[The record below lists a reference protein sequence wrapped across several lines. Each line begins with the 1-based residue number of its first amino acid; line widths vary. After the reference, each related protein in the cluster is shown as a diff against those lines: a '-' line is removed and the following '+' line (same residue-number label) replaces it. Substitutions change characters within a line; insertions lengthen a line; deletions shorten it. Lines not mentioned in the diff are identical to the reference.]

1 MKLTQINWI
10 ANMYCKGGWLDMTI
24 DEIISRFS
32 TVPFLFVGSGLTRR
46 YLNLPDWKG
55 LLRHFAE
62 CIRNDEFAYSSYENL
77 AKGMECKA
85 GVMPKVAELIQKD
98 YDQKWFSDATI
109 RTVEGEALNL
119 IHNGMSPFKVELA
132 NYLKMVAVANEKY
145 QIEIEKL
152 SEISEKSI
160 AGVITTNYDTFLEDY
175 FHGFCKYVGQSELI
189 FSPIQGV
196 AEIYKIHGSVE
207 VPDSIVI
214 NEEDYV
220 SFQEKSAYL
229 AAKLMTIFMEYPIVF
244 IGYSIGDSNIQSI
257 IKSIVNCLDK
267 EQVKKLEDRFVFI
280 EYKEGMMGAEATPY
294 TIMID
299 DKPLTMRKIAISDFM
314 LLYNALE
321 GKKAKLPVRILRR
334 FKQEL
339 YEYTIT
345 NSPTDNIRVA
355 SIEDDRVADD
365 ELVLS
370 IGRASEFG
378 LKGLSGLESNE
389 LYRDVVIGDLL
400 YSADELLQY
409 ALPKLLQQ
417 NSGKLPVNKYL
428 RNATKEFPEYQKLVK
443 DQDFDSLISNT
454 IKNNRKALGAY
465 ISVRQIWENES
476 NNLEKATR
484 LIAYLSEE
492 QIDIVELENLLVALF
507 EEDVNVLQNVSQ
519 SERTN
524 IKRLI
529 RIYDYLK
536 WGK

>member
-1 MKLTQINWI
+1 
-10 ANMYCKGGWLDMTI
+10 MTI

-32 TVPFLFVGSGLTRR
+32 TTPFLFVGSGLTRR

-62 CIRNDEFAYSSYENL
+62 CVRDDEFAYSSYENL
-77 AKGMECKA
+77 AKGMECRA
-85 GVMPKVAELIQKD
+85 GIMPKVAELIQKD
-98 YDQKWFSDATI
+98 YDQKWFADATI
-109 RTVEGEALNL
+109 RTVEGDALKL
-119 IHNGMSPFKVELA
+119 IHNGISPFKVELA
-132 NYLKMVAVANEKY
+132 NYLKKVVVLNETY
-145 QIEIEKL
+145 QSEIEKL

-175 FHGFCKYVGQSELI
+175 FRGFHKYVGQSELI

-196 AEIYKIHGSVE
+196 AEIYKIHGSIE
-207 VPDSIVI
+207 TPDSIVI

-220 SFQEKSAYL
+220 FFQEKSAYL

-257 IKSIVNCLDK
+257 IKSIVSCLDM
-267 EQVKKLEDRFVFI
+267 EQVKQLEDRFVFI
-280 EYKEGMMGAEATPY
+280 EYKEGMVGAEATPY

-299 DKPLTMRKIAISDFM
+299 DKPLTMRKIVLSDFM
-314 LLYNALE
+314 LLFNALE

-345 NSPTDNIRVA
+345 NSPTDNLRVA
-355 SIEDDRVADD
+355 SIEDERVADE

-389 LYRDVVIGDLL
+389 LYRDVVISDLL
-400 YSADELLQY
+400 YSADELLEY

-428 RNATKEFPEYQKLVK
+428 KNATKAFPEYQKIVEK
-443 DQDFDSLISNT
+443 QDFNSFISNT
-454 IKNNRKALGAY
+454 IRNNRKPLGTY
-465 ISVRQIWENES
+465 TSVRQIWENEK

-484 LIAYLSEE
+484 LIAYLPEE
-492 QIDIVELENLLVALF
+492 QMDVTELESILVGLF
-507 EEDVNVLQNVSQ
+507 EEDVNVLQNASQ

>member
-1 MKLTQINWI
+1 
-10 ANMYCKGGWLDMTI
+10 MTI
-24 DEIISRFS
+24 NEIISRFS
-32 TVPFLFVGSGLTRR
+32 TTPFLFVGSGLTRR

-62 CIRNDEFAYSSYENL
+62 KIRNDEFAYSSYENM

-85 GVMPKVAELIQKD
+85 GLLPKAAELIQKD
-98 YDQKWFSDATI
+98 YDQKWFADATV
-109 RTVEGEALNL
+109 RTVEGDALKL
-119 IHNGMSPFKVELA
+119 IHNGISPFKVELA
-132 NYLKMVAVANEKY
+132 NYLKTLAVPNVEYAE
-145 QIEIEKL
+145 EIAKL

-160 AGVITTNYDTFLEDY
+160 AGVITTNYDMFLEEY

-196 AEIYKIHGSVE
+196 AEIYKIHGSIE

-214 NEEDYV
+214 NEEDYI

-257 IKSIVNCLDK
+257 IKSIVNCLDA

-280 EYKEGMMGAEATPY
+280 EYKEGMVGAEATPY

-299 DKPLTMRKIAISDFM
+299 DKPLTMRKIVLSDFM

-345 NSPTDNIRVA
+345 NTPTDSIRVA
-355 SIEDDRVADD
+355 SIEDERVADE

-389 LYRDVVIGDLL
+389 LYKDVVIGDLL
-400 YSADELLQY
+400 YSADELLEY

-417 NSGKLPVNKYL
+417 NSGKLPINKYL
-428 RNATKEFPEYQKLVK
+428 QNATQDFPEHKKLVEG
-443 DQDFDSLISNT
+443 QDFDSLISNT
-454 IKNNRKALGAY
+454 IKNNRKPLGAY
-465 ISVRQIWENES
+465 SSIKQIWENEKG
-476 NNLEKATR
+476 NLEKATR
-484 LIAYLSEE
+484 LMAYLPEE
-492 QIDIVELENLLVALF
+492 QIVVEDLEKILVGLF
-507 EEDVNVLQNVSQ
+507 EEDVNILQNVSQ

>member
-1 MKLTQINWI
+1 
-10 ANMYCKGGWLDMTI
+10 MTI
-24 DEIISRFS
+24 DEIINKFG
-32 TVPFLFVGSGLTRR
+32 TTPFLFIGSGLTRR

-62 CIRNDEFAYSSYENL
+62 MVHNDEFAYSAYENQ

-85 GVMPKVAELIQKD
+85 GVLPKVAELIQRD
-98 YDQKWFSDATI
+98 YDKKWFSDATI
-109 RTVEGEALNL
+109 RTVEGEALRL
-119 IHNGMSPFKVELA
+119 IHDGVSPFKVELA
-132 NYLKMVAVANEKY
+132 NYLKNVAAINDKY
-145 QIEIEKL
+145 KGEIDKL
-152 SEISEKSI
+152 TEISEQSI
-160 AGVITTNYDTFLEDY
+160 AGVITTNYDSFLEEH
-175 FHGFCKYVGQSELI
+175 FVGFKKYVGQSELI

-207 VPDSIVI
+207 MPDSIVI
-214 NEEDYV
+214 NEDDYV

-257 IKSIVNCLDK
+257 IKSIVNCLDM

-280 EYKEGMMGAEATPY
+280 EYKEGMVGVEATPY

-299 DKPLTMRKIAISDFM
+299 DKPLTMRKVMLSDFM

-345 NSPTDNIRVA
+345 NVPTSNIRVA
-355 SIEDDRVADD
+355 SIEDERVADE

-370 IGRASEFG
+370 IGKASEFG

-389 LYRDVVIGDLL
+389 LYRDIVIGDLT
-400 YSADELLQY
+400 YSADELLEY
-409 ALPKLLQQ
+409 AFPKLLQQ
-417 NSGKLPVNKYL
+417 NSAKLPINKYL
-428 RNATKEFPEYQKLVK
+428 HNATKEFLECQKTIEN
-443 DQDFDSLISNT
+443 QDFDSLISNT
-454 IKNNRKALGAY
+454 IKNNRRYLGEY
-465 ISVRQIWENES
+465 TSVQQIWENEK
-476 NNLEKATR
+476 NDLGRATR
-484 LIAYLSEE
+484 LIAYLTED
-492 QIDIVELENLLVALF
+492 QIDLTELENILVGLF
-507 EEDVNVLQNVSQ
+507 EEDVNILENVNSGTR
-519 SERTN
+519 SN

>member
-1 MKLTQINWI
+1 
-10 ANMYCKGGWLDMTI
+10 MTI
-24 DEIISRFS
+24 NEIISKFN
-32 TVPFLFVGSGLTRR
+32 TTPFLFVGSGLTRR

-55 LLRHFAE
+55 LLRYFAKK
-62 CIRNDEFAYSSYENL
+62 IRNDDFAYSSYENL
-77 AKGMECKA
+77 AKGMECKV
-85 GVMPKVAELIQKD
+85 GILPKVAELIQKD
-98 YDQKWFSDATI
+98 YDQKWFADATI
-109 RTVEGEALNL
+109 RTVDGETLNL
-119 IHNGMSPFKVELA
+119 IHDGISPFKVELA
-132 NYLKMVAVANEKY
+132 NYLKTLAVPNVAYAD
-145 QIEIEKL
+145 EIAKL

-160 AGVITTNYDTFLEDY
+160 AGVITTNYDTFLEEY
-175 FHGFCKYVGQSELI
+175 FRGFCKYIGQSELI

-196 AEIYKIHGSVE
+196 AEIYKIHGSIE

-220 SFQEKSAYL
+220 YFQEKSAYL
-229 AAKLMTIFMEYPIVF
+229 AAKLMTIFMEYPIIF

-257 IKSIVNCLDK
+257 IKSIVNCLDA

-280 EYKEGMMGAEATPY
+280 EYKEGMIGAEATPY

-299 DKPLTMRKIAISDFM
+299 DKPLTMRKIVMSDFM

-345 NSPTDNIRVA
+345 NAPTDSIRVA
-355 SIEDDRVADD
+355 SIEDERIADD

-389 LYRDVVIGDLL
+389 LYRDVVIGDLQ
-400 YSADELLQY
+400 YSADELLEY

-417 NSGKLPVNKYL
+417 NSGKLPINKYL
-428 RNATKEFPEYQKLVK
+428 QNATKEFPEHNKLIEN
-443 DQDFDSLISNT
+443 QNFDYLISNT
-454 IKNNRKALGAY
+454 IKNNRKSLGAY
-465 ISVRQIWENES
+465 TSIKQIWENERS
-476 NNLEKATR
+476 NLEKATR

-492 QIDIVELENLLVALF
+492 QIDVAELENILGGLF
-507 EEDVNVLQNVSQ
+507 EEDVNILQNASQ
-519 SERTN
+519 AERTN

>member
-1 MKLTQINWI
+1 
-10 ANMYCKGGWLDMTI
+10 MTI
-24 DEIISRFS
+24 NEIISRFS
-32 TVPFLFVGSGLTRR
+32 TTPFLFVGSGLTRR

-62 CIRNDEFAYSSYENL
+62 KIRNDEFAYSSYENM

-85 GVMPKVAELIQKD
+85 GLLPKVAELIQKD
-98 YDQKWFSDATI
+98 YDQKWFADATI
-109 RTVEGEALNL
+109 RTVEGDALKL
-119 IHNGMSPFKVELA
+119 IHKGISPFKVELA
-132 NYLKMVAVANEKY
+132 NYLKTLAVPNVEY
-145 QIEIEKL
+145 TEEIAKL

-160 AGVITTNYDTFLEDY
+160 AGVITTNYDAFLEEY

-196 AEIYKIHGSVE
+196 AEIYKIHGSIE

-257 IKSIVNCLDK
+257 IKSIVNCLDA

-280 EYKEGMMGAEATPY
+280 EYKEGMVGAEATPY

-299 DKPLTMRKIAISDFM
+299 DKPLTMRKIVLSDFM

-345 NSPTDNIRVA
+345 NAPTDSIRVA
-355 SIEDDRVADD
+355 SIEDERVADE

-400 YSADELLQY
+400 YSADELLEY

-417 NSGKLPVNKYL
+417 NSGKLPINKYL
-428 RNATKEFPEYQKLVK
+428 QNATKDFPEHKKSVEG
-443 DQDFDSLISNT
+443 QDFDSLISNT
-454 IKNNRKALGAY
+454 IKNNRKPLGVY
-465 ISVRQIWENES
+465 SSIKQIWENEKG
-476 NNLEKATR
+476 NLEKATR
-484 LIAYLSEE
+484 LMAYLPEE
-492 QIDIVELENLLVALF
+492 QIVVEDLENILVGLF
-507 EEDVNVLQNVSQ
+507 EEDVNILQKVSQ

>member
-1 MKLTQINWI
+1 
-10 ANMYCKGGWLDMTI
+10 MTI
-24 DEIISRFS
+24 DEIVSRFS
-32 TVPFLFVGSGLTRR
+32 TTPFLFVGSGLTRR

-62 CIRNDEFAYSSYENL
+62 RIRNDEFAYSSYENL

-85 GVMPKVAELIQKD
+85 GILPKVAELIQKD
-98 YDQKWFSDATI
+98 YDQKWFADATI

-119 IHNGMSPFKVELA
+119 IHNGISPFKVELA
-132 NYLKMVAVANEKY
+132 NYLKMLAIPNVAYKE
-145 QIEIEKL
+145 EMEKL
-152 SEISEKSI
+152 SEISEESI

-175 FHGFCKYVGQSELI
+175 FQGFRKYVGQSELI

-196 AEIYKIHGSVE
+196 AEIYKIHGSIE

-220 SFQEKSAYL
+220 SFQKKSAYL

-257 IKSIVNCLDK
+257 IKSIVNCLDA

-280 EYKEGMMGAEATPY
+280 EYKEGMIGAEATPY

-299 DKPLTMRKIAISDFM
+299 DKPLTMRKILISDFM

-345 NSPTDNIRVA
+345 NSPTHSIRVA
-355 SIEDDRVADD
+355 SIEDERVADD

-400 YSADELLQY
+400 YSADELLEY

-417 NSGKLPVNKYL
+417 NSGKLPINKYL
-428 RNATKEFPEYQKLVK
+428 KNATKEFPEHKKLIEN
-443 DQDFDSLISNT
+443 QDFDSLISNT
-454 IKNNRKALGAY
+454 IKNNRKTLGAY
-465 ISVRQIWENES
+465 TSVKQIWENER

-492 QIDIVELENLLVALF
+492 QMDEVDLENILVSLF
-507 EEDVNVLQNVSQ
+507 EEDVNVLQNASQ

>member
-1 MKLTQINWI
+1 
-10 ANMYCKGGWLDMTI
+10 MTI
-24 DEIISRFS
+24 NEIISRFS
-32 TVPFLFVGSGLTRR
+32 TTPFLFVGSGLTRR

-62 CIRNDEFAYSSYENL
+62 KIRNDEFAYSSYENL

-85 GVMPKVAELIQKD
+85 GILPKVAELIQKD
-98 YDQKWFSDATI
+98 YDQKWFADATI
-109 RTVEGEALNL
+109 RTVEGDALNL
-119 IHNGMSPFKVELA
+119 IHNGISPFKVELA
-132 NYLKMVAVANEKY
+132 NYLKTLAVPNMAYKE
-145 QIEIEKL
+145 EIDKL

-160 AGVITTNYDTFLEDY
+160 AGVITTNYDTFLEEY
-175 FHGFCKYVGQSELI
+175 FQGFCKYVGQSELI

-196 AEIYKIHGSVE
+196 AEIYKIHGSIE

-257 IKSIVNCLDK
+257 IKSIVNCLDA

-280 EYKEGMMGAEATPY
+280 EYKEDMIGAEATPY

-299 DKPLTMRKIAISDFM
+299 DKPLTMRKIVMSDFM

-345 NSPTDNIRVA
+345 NAPTDSIRVA
-355 SIEDDRVADD
+355 SIEDERVADD

-400 YSADELLQY
+400 YSADELLEY

-417 NSGKLPVNKYL
+417 NSGKLPINKYL
-428 RNATKEFPEYQKLVK
+428 KNATKDFPEHKKLIEN
-443 DQDFDSLISNT
+443 QDFDSLISNT
-454 IKNNRKALGAY
+454 IKNNRKPLGAY
-465 ISVRQIWENES
+465 TSIKQIWENERS
-476 NNLEKATR
+476 NLEKATR

-492 QIDIVELENLLVALF
+492 QMDVEDLENILVGLF
-507 EEDVNVLQNVSQ
+507 EEDINVLQNASQ

-524 IKRLI
+524 IKRLT

>member
-1 MKLTQINWI
+1 
-10 ANMYCKGGWLDMTI
+10 MTI
-24 DEIISRFS
+24 DEIINKFG
-32 TVPFLFVGSGLTRR
+32 TTPFLFIGSGLTRR

-62 CIRNDEFAYSSYENL
+62 IVHDDEFAYSSYENL
-77 AKGMECKA
+77 AKGMKCEA

-98 YDQKWFSDATI
+98 YDKKWFADVGI
-109 RTVEGEALNL
+109 RTVEGEDFRL
-119 IHNGMSPFKVELA
+119 IHEGVSPFKVELA
-132 NYLKMVAVANEKY
+132 NYIKNLAVISEEY
-145 QIEIEKL
+145 RDEIDKL
-152 SEISEKSI
+152 AEISEQSI
-160 AGVITTNYDTFLEDY
+160 AGVITTNYDSFLEDH
-175 FHGFCKYVGQSELI
+175 FEGFKKYVGQSELI
-189 FSPIQGV
+189 FSSIQGV
-196 AEIYKIHGSVE
+196 AEIYKIHGSIE
-207 VPDSIVI
+207 TPDSIVI
-214 NEEDYV
+214 NEEDYLL
-220 SFQEKSAYL
+220 FKEKSAYL

-257 IKSIVNCLDK
+257 IKSIVNCLDM

-280 EYKEGMMGAEATPY
+280 EYKEGMVGVEATPY

-299 DKPLTMRKIAISDFM
+299 DKPLTMRKVVMSDFM
-314 LLYNALE
+314 LLYKALE

-345 NSPTDNIRVA
+345 NAPTNNIRVA
-355 SIEDDRVADD
+355 SIEDKRVADE

-370 IGRASEFG
+370 IGKASEFG

-389 LYRDVVIGDLL
+389 LYRDIVIGDLS
-400 YSADELLQY
+400 YSADELLEY

-417 NSGKLPVNKYL
+417 NSGKLPIHKYL
-428 RNATKEFPEYQKLVK
+428 KNATKEFPEYQKTVEN
-443 DQDFDSLISNT
+443 QDFDSLISKT
-454 IKNNRKALGAY
+454 IKSNRRSLGTY
-465 ISVRQIWENES
+465 TSVKQIWNNEKD
-476 NNLEKATR
+476 NLEKATR

-492 QIDIVELENLLVALF
+492 QMDLAELENILLGLF
-507 EEDVNVLQNVSQ
+507 EEDVNILQNVNQ
-519 SERTN
+519 GTRTH

>member
-1 MKLTQINWI
+1 
-10 ANMYCKGGWLDMTI
+10 
-24 DEIISRFS
+24 
-32 TVPFLFVGSGLTRR
+32 
-46 YLNLPDWKG
+46 
-55 LLRHFAE
+55 
-62 CIRNDEFAYSSYENL
+62 
-77 AKGMECKA
+77 
-85 GVMPKVAELIQKD
+85 
-98 YDQKWFSDATI
+98 
-109 RTVEGEALNL
+109 
-119 IHNGMSPFKVELA
+119 MS
-132 NYLKMVAVANEKY
+132 
-145 QIEIEKL
+145 
-152 SEISEKSI
+152 
-160 AGVITTNYDTFLEDY
+160 
-175 FHGFCKYVGQSELI
+175 
-189 FSPIQGV
+189 
-196 AEIYKIHGSVE
+196 KIV
-207 VPDSIVI
+207 
-214 NEEDYV
+214 
-220 SFQEKSAYL
+220 L
-229 AAKLMTIFMEYPIVF
+229 
-244 IGYSIGDSNIQSI
+244 
-257 IKSIVNCLDK
+257 
-267 EQVKKLEDRFVFI
+267 
-280 EYKEGMMGAEATPY
+280 
-294 TIMID
+294 
-299 DKPLTMRKIAISDFM
+299 SDFM

-370 IGRASEFG
+370 IGKASEFG

-400 YSADELLQY
+400 YSADELLEY

-443 DQDFDSLISNT
+443 NQDFNSLISNT
-454 IKNNRKALGAY
+454 IRNNRKSLGEY
-465 ISVRQIWENES
+465 ISVRQIWENERG
-476 NNLEKATR
+476 NLEKATR

-492 QIDIVELENLLVALF
+492 QIDIVELENLLVGLF

>member
-492 QIDIVELENLLVALF
+492 QIDIVELENLLVGLF